1 MDFYKNGP
9 TFIVPTGMNIRVFT
23 EQYDGW
29 ISDLSGNEYWNYNE
43 CQSLDPYTTQ
53 YIYWDSTLMIIP
65 DSLWTS
71 EPDLGE
77 NSDACHID
85 ESINFFGPHK
95 CAHFSECSGA
105 RTCTWEGWCTGESG
119 CESEYTAPVVPD
131 HCNYNEAL
139 NVNGPNRCLYNNE
152 CAGERTCS
160 SVGWCQG
167 VSGCNRLL

>member
-1 MDFYKNGP
+1 
-9 TFIVPTGMNIRVFT
+9 
-23 EQYDGW
+23 
-29 ISDLSGNEYWNYNE
+29 
-43 CQSLDPYTTQ
+43 
-53 YIYWDSTLMIIP
+53 MIIP

-139 NVNGPNRCLYNNE
+139 NVNGPNRCLYDNE

-160 SVGWCQG
+160 SAGWCQG
-167 VSGCNRLL
+167 VSGCNRLLWAANNAPILSLVRGLLIRMLRLWTIHDDLPLIQGIEYSDRVSELVTLVPTH